1 MSNVWAY
8 ILDDE
13 NRKLPIGVAG
23 EIVISGKQLSDG
35 YWKNEDL
42 TNKSFEINPYSTCE
56 DNKIMYH
63 TGDLGYWNFY
73 GEIEIIG
80 RVDNQIKLHGFRIEP
95 GEIEKIINDNI
106 GIKSSVVM
114 LKNDNLV
121 AYYTAE
127 KPIDKELLNER
138 ISVKVP
144 EYMVPSY
151 YVEMESFPLNNS
163 GKVDRKQLPD
173 PEIVLTDYIEPET
186 GMEKSIFDICS
197 RIC

>member
-1 MSNVWAY
+1 
-8 ILDDE
+8 
-13 NRKLPIGVAG
+13 
-23 EIVISGKQLSDG
+23 
-35 YWKNEDL
+35 
-42 TNKSFEINPYSTCE
+42 
-56 DNKIMYH
+56 MYH

-121 AYYTAE
+121 AYYTAK

-173 PEIVLTDYIEPET
+173 PEIVLTDYIEPKT